1 MFLKYLESFYS
12 DFTQDKIILLQIRM
26 KKEKRKKKKKIK
38 KKCRDKKTEK
48 LKIYSLGGNI

>member
-26 KKEKRKKKKKIK
+26 KKEKRKKKKIK